1 MDGFSKLREKS
12 HEKESELAVEV
23 RLNERLEKEYQE
35 LVSGNTQVTREIRK
49 MEEEMVLIES
59 ECNRLQVK
67 NNEAK
72 SKLSGFPFYQEWKL
86 MTDEAE
92 GAKKTEV
99 RLKEELAKR
108 KARLA
113 EVKLGGNS

>member
-1 MDGFSKLREKS
+1 M
-12 HEKESELAVEV
+12 
-23 RLNERLEKEYQE
+23 
-35 LVSGNTQVTREIRK
+35 
-49 MEEEMVLIES
+49 
-59 ECNRLQVK
+59 K

-72 SKLSGFPFYQEWKL
+72 AKLNGFPFYQEWKL

-113 EVKLGGNS
+113 EVKLGGNT

>member
-1 MDGFSKLREKS
+1 M
-12 HEKESELAVEV
+12 
-23 RLNERLEKEYQE
+23 
-35 LVSGNTQVTREIRK
+35 
-49 MEEEMVLIES
+49 LIES
-59 ECNRLQVK
+59 ESNRLQVK

-72 SKLSGFPFYQEWKL
+72 AKLSTFPFYQEWKL

-99 RLKEELAKR
+99 RLREELSKR

-113 EVKLGGNS
+113 EVKLGGNSEMLDYANKSQ